1 MWPRA
6 IDWWPTKRNQYSQ
19 ADTVY
24 LCCGVAVSWLQ
35 SDFHMRPVGPAPVV
49 LALGLVCLVDFYDGH
64 RSLVDPGLLCPTS
77 LSILP
82 RRTHLCRAAAALD
95 NLLDKLPPQRP
106 HGTTGG
112 CRIMTKTAA
121 EWAIAMLEDVVLD
134 VLRAEH
140 WHRRNISEI
149 AREAGLVCPTVPVRW
164 QDGITREIL
173 YRLEAKGLVIGG
185 GWWGAT
191 PDHQTQAGC

>member
-1 MWPRA
+1 
-6 IDWWPTKRNQYSQ
+6 
-19 ADTVY
+19 
-24 LCCGVAVSWLQ
+24 
-35 SDFHMRPVGPAPVV
+35 
-49 LALGLVCLVDFYDGH
+49 
-64 RSLVDPGLLCPTS
+64 
-77 LSILP
+77 
-82 RRTHLCRAAAALD
+82 
-95 NLLDKLPPQRP
+95 
-106 HGTTGG
+106 
-112 CRIMTKTAA
+112 MTKTAA

-185 GWWGAT
+185 GWWGQRQIT
-191 PDHQTQAGC
+191 KRKQAAEDYPPGGAG